1 MAMALPVSAAIRAW
15 LSDVGIPK
23 YQAKTAHRTIEKSAA
38 QRAIEAEASSSPKYT
53 ILDMVSVI
61 EGFIIVIR
69 LTPAKLSIADIN
81 TALFILIHLVVM
93 HVATALGASVSPFTN
108 ITAKVRNTD
117 KITDGGQY
125 NMLIILLSLKDLSVY
140 FIRK

>member
-1 MAMALPVSAAIRAW
+1 MAMALPERAAIRAW

-38 QRAIEAEASSSPKYT
+38 QRAIEEEASSSPKYT

-81 TALFILIHLVVM
+81 TALFILIHRVVIQ
-93 HVATALGASVSPFTN
+93 VATALGASVSPFTN
-108 ITAKVRNTD
+108 ITANVRITD
-117 KITDGGQY
+117 KIDEGDKE
-125 NMLIILLSLKDLSVY
+125 NKFIISTS
-140 FIRK
+140 